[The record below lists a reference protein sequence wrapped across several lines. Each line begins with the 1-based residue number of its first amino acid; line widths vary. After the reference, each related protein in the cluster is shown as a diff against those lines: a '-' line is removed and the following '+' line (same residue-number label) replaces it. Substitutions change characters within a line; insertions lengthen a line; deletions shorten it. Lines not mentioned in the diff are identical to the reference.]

1 MLISRKT
8 VGKALYWTTFFML
21 VCQFLITDLGL
32 PSIIMIWLDIVVLL
46 GVLLY
51 IRKLGKYVDS
61 TATIL
66 CLIVCFFWVISSFIG
81 LVWNGSSPVLYL
93 HALRLSGKYFL
104 LFFISAFS
112 LKKNDILSYF
122 RLLQKFL
129 WLNAIM
135 CTFQYF
141 VGGYRGDHC
150 GGFFGTGNTN
160 GWMNIYLCIITAY
173 MICSYVYGKC
183 KIKPLLTNCILCAYI
198 AALAE
203 IKFYFFELAIIFILA
218 IVLSKPSTRKII
230 AGVAGV
236 VLLLMLSQLVDVLWS
251 SSSSDAFTLEG
262 IRYYFSDKAYGYASV
277 GDLGRIGGISRSN
290 DIFFE
295 GNNSLVGMG
304 LGMCGYGTSFF
315 SRYGHLHYIWFSYLH
330 VYLEQ
335 GWMGIILYVL
345 FFAVIFYSSRK
356 IKKYTEDSSGLTEC
370 LTLFAQCIAVVGLIL
385 MWYNTTVTN
394 YQAYFLFVAMAFPFA
409 LINQEKRPAGYDD

>member
-1 MLISRKT
+1 MLISRRT
-8 VGKALYWTTFFML
+8 LGKALYWTTLFML

-32 PSIIMIWLDIVVLL
+32 PSIIMVWLDILILL

-51 IRKLGKYVDS
+51 IKNLGRYVES
-61 TATIL
+61 TETTL
-66 CLIVCFFWVISSFIG
+66 CLAVCIVLIISSLIG

-93 HALRLSGKYFL
+93 HAFRISGKYFL
-104 LFFISAFS
+104 LFFIAAFS
-112 LKKNDILSYF
+112 LEEKDILSYF
-122 RLLQKFL
+122 GLLQKFL

-141 VGGYRGDHC
+141 IGGYRGDHC

-160 GWMNIYLCIITAY
+160 GWMNIFLCIITVY
-173 MICSYVYGKC
+173 MISSYICGQS
-183 KIKPLLTNCILCAYI
+183 KIKPLLINCVLCAYI

-203 IKFYFFELAIIFILA
+203 IKFYFFELAIIFILV
-218 IVLSKPSTRKII
+218 IVLSKPSAKKII

-236 VLLLMLSQLVDVLWS
+236 MLLLMLSQLVDVLWS

-277 GDLGRIGGISRSN
+277 GDLGRIGGIGRAN
-290 DIFFE
+290 DIFFD
-295 GNNSLVGMG
+295 GNNSLIGMG
-304 LGMCGYGTSFF
+304 LGTCGYGTSFF

-335 GWMGIILYVL
+335 GWMGIILYIL
-345 FFAVIFYSSRK
+345 FFVAIIYSSRK
-356 IKKYTEDSSGLTEC
+356 IEKNTENPSGLTESI
-370 LTLFAQCIAVVGLIL
+370 TLFAQCIAVIGLIL

-409 LINQEKRPAGYDD
+409 LINEEKRSVSYDN